1 VRVRSGGQTFLFLGD
16 LFHHPIE
23 VVHLDWVSQGR
34 DAAAMLASR
43 ERLVAEALDADA
55 LLVASHI
62 AFPGFGRL
70 RQTAEGLRWVEA

>member
-1 VRVRSGGQTFLFLGD
+1 
-16 LFHHPIE
+16 
-23 VVHLDWVSQGR
+23 
-34 DAAAMLASR
+34 MLASR

-62 AFPGFGRL
+62 PFPGFGRL